1 MKWGIYECN
10 KRKIN
15 RKECVVWGTWKIDD
29 GPRLKDFVLEMAELL
44 GEQVHSEL
52 TRSA

>member
-15 RKECVVWGTWKIDD
+15 GRKCVIWGTWKVDD
-29 GPRLKDFVLEMAELL
+29 KPRLKDFVLEMAELL
-44 GEQVHSEL
+44 REQVHSEL
-52 TRSA
+52 TISA